1 MEAGSLSEGEITS
14 AEATSGASAHRNRS
28 DLLGWRSLFGGGRI
42 EVKL

>member
-28 DLLGWRSLFGGGRI
+28 GSLEEPFGGGRI
-42 EVKL
+42 E